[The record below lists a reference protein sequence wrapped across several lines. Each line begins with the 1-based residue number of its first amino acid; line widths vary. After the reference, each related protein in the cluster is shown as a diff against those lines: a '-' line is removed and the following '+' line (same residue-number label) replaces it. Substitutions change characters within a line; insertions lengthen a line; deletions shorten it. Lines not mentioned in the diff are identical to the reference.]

1 MEEVRKWL
9 DGHGFSE
16 YKDKFRD
23 EGYDDLETISEIAS
37 DDLEDLGITKKGHVK
52 KFLLKVKELKKHYE
66 KNELPGKKHPRRLH
80 WFKVVS
86 KILIA
91 FEFLS

>member
-52 KFLLKVKELKKHYE
+52 KFLLKVEELKK
-66 KNELPGKKHPRRLH
+66 NTMRRANCQA
-80 WFKVVS
+80 KSTPEDYIGS
-86 KILIA
+86 KW
-91 FEFLS
+91 